1 MDTANRP
8 SRGVSLRSRRAHA
21 LGAVVVLMLAGCGL
35 RLETPEPDPL
45 VPDDLEIVRADSAAD
60 AADLRERATEA
71 GLGAPP
77 EVVAVLDRVAEA
89 SDAHHEAFGGTYV
102 PFPDVTPPPSPT
114 PTATPTTAPPP
125 PATPDDVLSGL
136 VEGAAEARADAEA
149 VPDGSMARLLA
160 AVSVNRSLLAD
171 ALAAALGTDAGPTVT
186 FVVPET
192 VPDGLT
198 TQEVAVLVQSEDA
211 TGLAWE
217 VTAARSAD
225 PAQRDLAAARAKTH
239 RDRAQAWAEAAGIA
253 GSGTDPRRSSYTL
266 PEILGDLEA
275 PADAR
280 LTALG
285 EVEAALATSY
295 MSLVAH
301 AEVDARGVLID
312 AVLDTLRIRVSGDA
326 ADVPDFP
333 GLPEQDG

>member
-1 MDTANRP
+1 VGAT
-8 SRGVSLRSRRAHA
+8 
-21 LGAVVVLMLAGCGL
+21 AVVLLLAGCGL

-45 VPDDLEIVRADSAAD
+45 VPDDLEILRADTAAD
-60 AADLRERATEA
+60 AADLRDRATEA
-71 GLGAPP
+71 GPGAPP
-77 EVVAVLDRVAEA
+77 EVAAVLRRVAEA

-102 PFPDVTPPPSPT
+102 PFPGVTPPPSPT
-114 PTATPTTAPPP
+114 PTVTVTTAPPP
-125 PATPDDVLSGL
+125 PATPDDVLSDL

-149 VPDGSMARLLA
+149 VADGPMARLLA

-171 ALAAALGTDAGPTVT
+171 ALATALGTVAGPTVT

-192 VPDGLT
+192 VPDGLA

-217 VTAARSAD
+217 VTAARSVDA
-225 PAQRDLAAARAKTH
+225 AQRDLAAARATTH

-253 GSGTDPRRSSYTL
+253 GTGTDPRRSSYTL
-266 PEILGDLEA
+266 PEALGDLS
-275 PADAR
+275 PAENR
-280 LTALG
+280 LAALG
-285 EVEAALATSY
+285 EVEAELATSY
-295 MSLVAH
+295 MSLVAQ

-326 ADVPDFP
+326 AAMPDFP
-333 GLPEQDG
+333 ALPEQDG